1 MLKIKYNLL
10 YIKYLKINNI
20 YINIIWKIRYFVMN
34 VIENI
39 KTVKI

>member
-1 MLKIKYNLL
+1 MLKIKSNLL

-20 YINIIWKIRYFVMN
+20 YINIKWKIRYFVMN